1 MEEKF
6 FKERNDKFEEIFQDN
21 SYNKLEQKLSLRKSK
36 KNESLMSKR
45 AIFLN
50 NKKISIYEPKI
61 DKKNLSN
68 KILALY
74 NEEKNIKQEDVQ
86 IIILKY
92 FNELENTS
100 QKNDNDSYFILDRIL
115 FIISSLPDE
124 ILFKV
129 VDYLSLGHKLFDI
142 FENYTFVNKIH
153 VYKTF
158 KKPLIQRDNKFYI
171 GYNIDENID
180 KKINNGEYKKYI
192 SINNVEINKLNDE
205 QLELNVNTNVVLKDS
220 SKELYIF
227 VDSDNHYPFEY
238 GVNAKLYY
246 ELI

>member
-50 NKKISIYEPKI
+50 NKKVSIYEPEI

-100 QKNDNDSYFILDRIL
+100 QKMIMIHIL
-115 FIISSLPDE
+115 S
-124 ILFKV
+124 
-129 VDYLSLGHKLFDI
+129 
-142 FENYTFVNKIH
+142 
-153 VYKTF
+153 
-158 KKPLIQRDNKFYI
+158 
-171 GYNIDENID
+171 
-180 KKINNGEYKKYI
+180 
-192 SINNVEINKLNDE
+192 
-205 QLELNVNTNVVLKDS
+205 
-220 SKELYIF
+220 
-227 VDSDNHYPFEY
+227 
-238 GVNAKLYY
+238 
-246 ELI
+246 